1 MYDSDETRSR
11 RALLGTAAGSFAALA
26 GCTSTLPSLG
36 GSSKEEATTTGGS
49 GSNSGTSSGGSLLY
63 ASDETTKFDVDLA
76 GNPLMGSPDAPLD
89 VYYWTDYQCPFCKK
103 FEQNTLPKL
112 VEDYLRPGKLRM
124 VVMENPYIGQ
134 ASETAARMSK
144 CVWRTVRDENPG
156 AFKRWHATVFDEQ
169 GKENSGWAT
178 KENLL
183 EITRGVSGV
192 DAGAVESC
200 MNEETKAVKASVD
213 ADVQAA
219 ESNGIRGTPAFI
231 FFDRESK
238 KAGKIVGAQPYS
250 LFKKAIRKVD
260 DA

>member
-1 MYDSDETRSR
+1 MYDSDESSSR
-11 RALLGTAAGSFAALA
+11 RALLGTAAGSLAALA
-26 GCTSTLPSLG
+26 GCTSALPSMG
-36 GSSKEEATTTGGS
+36 GSSNDGGDTPS
-49 GSNSGTSSGGSLLY
+49 GSDSNDGASSGTSLLY
-63 ASDETTKFDVDLA
+63 ASDETTKFDVDLE
-76 GNPLMGSPDAPLD
+76 GNPLMGSADAPLD

-112 VEDYLRPGKLRM
+112 VDDYIEPGKLRM

-144 CVWRTVRDENPG
+144 CVWRTVRDENPD
-156 AFKRWHATVFDEQ
+156 AFKRWHATIFDEQ
-169 GKENSGWAT
+169 GKENSGWA
-178 KENLL
+178 KEKNLL

-219 ESNGIRGTPAFI
+219 KSNDIRGTPAFI
-231 FFDRESK
+231 FFDRESE

-250 LFKKAIRKVD
+250 LFEKAIRKVD
-260 DA
+260 NA